1 MTLSY
6 IYSKI
11 IKKLHGKSILNSFIA
26 KESAVSANCN
36 IMNCVIDKYSY
47 VGHDSQCV
55 NVDIGKF
62 CSISD
67 HVFIGGAEHPMFWV
81 STSPAFENVKG
92 SLIKKRFIKYDVPE
106 LKKTVIG
113 NDVWIGHAVII
124 KAGVTIGDGAVVGAG
139 SVVTKDVPPYAIVA
153 GIPGRVIKYRF
164 EDKVI
169 KDLLDTCWW
178 NLSDDIIESL
188 AIHIKDVNVFIHE
201 IKKIKN
207 ESIYSDN
214 LL

>member
-1 MTLSY
+1 MKLSY

-11 IKKLHGKSILNSFIA
+11 IKKLHGKSIINSSIS
-26 KESAVSANCN
+26 KEAAVSVNCN
-36 IMNCVIDKYSY
+36 IVNCNIDKYSY

-67 HVFIGGAEHPMFWV
+67 HVFIGGAEHPMTWV

-92 SLIKKRFIKYDVPE
+92 SLIKKRFIKYDIPP
-106 LKKTVIG
+106 LKKTIIG

-139 SVVTKDVPPYAIVA
+139 AMVAKDVPPYAIVA
-153 GIPGRVIKYRF
+153 GVPAKVVKYRF
-164 EDKVI
+164 KEEII
-169 KDLLDTCWW
+169 KSLLDIHWW
-178 NLSDDIIESL
+178 DLSDSDIEYLSPY
-188 AIHIKDVNVFIHE
+188 IKDVEQFIDAY
-201 IKKIKN
+201 KKLMK
-207 ESIYSDN
+207 
-214 LL
+214 